1 MSILWILSERN
12 QEKKKKKEKKQENIA
27 CKTTMHKNAQKPTK
41 SQKNPITVLVDS
53 SM

>member
-1 MSILWILSERN
+1 VKET
-12 QEKKKKKEKKQENIA
+12 KKRRKKKEKKQENIA